1 MSAGTAHGDPFALD
15 DAALTAWLSAHVEG
29 FVGPA
34 VSRKFAGGQ
43 SNPTYLVTSPSGRLA
58 LRRKPPGKLLKS
70 AHMVEREYRVMK
82 ALGSVGY
89 PVPTMRGLCEDE
101 SVLGSVFFVMDF
113 LDGRIFWDPA
123 LPALSREE
131 RAGVYDAMNAGLAQL
146 HRVDPEAV
154 GLGDFGKAG
163 SYFARQFARWREQ
176 YRLSETTPYPDMERL
191 IGWLEKNLPPD
202 DGRVAVVHGDW
213 RIDNLM
219 FAPDSTRLIGVL
231 DWELATLGHPFADLA
246 YQCMQWRLPNDATF
260 PGLGGVDRAALGLP
274 DEASYVAAYAR
285 RMGLGSIPD
294 WTSHLAF
301 AFFRLGAILQGV
313 GKRAL
318 DGNASNPEK
327 ARAYGATVPV
337 LARLAVE
344 MIDGAGARA

>member
-1 MSAGTAHGDPFALD
+1 MSAEAFALD
-15 DAALTAWLSAHVEG
+15 DGALTAWLTANVEG
-29 FVGPA
+29 FQGPA
-34 VSRKFAGGQ
+34 VSRKFSAGQ
-43 SNPTYLVTSPSGRLA
+43 SNPTYLVEAPSGRLV

-70 AHMVEREYRVMK
+70 AHMVEREYKVMK
-82 ALGSVGY
+82 ALGSAGY
-89 PVPTMRGLCEDE
+89 PVPVMRGLCEDE
-101 SVLGSVFFVMDF
+101 SVIGSVFFVMDF
-113 LDGRIFWDPA
+113 LEGRIFWDPA
-123 LPALSREE
+123 LPGLSNAE
-131 RAGVYDAMNAGLAQL
+131 RASVYDGMNAGLAHL
-146 HRVDPEAV
+146 HLIDPQRI
-154 GLGDFGKAG
+154 GLADFGRAG
-163 SYFARQFARWREQ
+163 DYFARQFARWREQ
-176 YRLSETTPYPDMERL
+176 YRLSETTPYPDMDRL
-191 IGWLEKNLPPD
+191 IGWLETRMPPD

-219 FAPDSTRLIGVL
+219 FAPDAPRLIAAL

-246 YQCMQWRLPNDATF
+246 YQCMQWRLPNDAVF

-274 DEASYVAAYAR
+274 GEAEYVDAYAR
-285 RMGLGSIPD
+285 RMGLDEIAN

-313 GKRAL
+313 GKRGL

-344 MIDGAGARA
+344 MIDADA

>member
-1 MSAGTAHGDPFALD
+1 MSDPFALD
-15 DAALTAWLSAHVEG
+15 DAALSGWLTTHVAG
-29 FVGPA
+29 FAGPA
-34 VSRKFAGGQ
+34 VSAKFAAGQ
-43 SNPTYLVTSPSGRLA
+43 SNPTYLVTAPSGQLV

-70 AHMVEREYRVMK
+70 AHMIEREYRVMK
-82 ALGSVGY
+82 ALGSVDFPA
-89 PVPTMRGLCEDE
+89 PVMRGLCEDE
-101 SVLGSVFFVMDF
+101 SVIGSAFFVMDF
-113 LDGRIFWDPA
+113 LEGRIFWDPA
-123 LPALSREE
+123 LPGLSPGE
-131 RAGVYDAMNAGLAQL
+131 RGAIYDAMNAGLAQL

-176 YRLSETTPYPDMERL
+176 YRLSETTPYPDMDRL
-191 IGWLEKNLPPD
+191 IGWLEANLPPD

-219 FAPDSTRLIGVL
+219 FAPDAPRLIGVL

-246 YQCMQWRLPNDATF
+246 YQCMQWRLPHDAVF

-274 DEASYVAAYAR
+274 SETEYVAAYAR
-285 RMGLGSIPD
+285 RMGLDVIAN

-327 ARAYGATVPV
+327 ALAYGASVPV
-337 LARLAVE
+337 LARLAVA
-344 MIDGAGARA
+344 MIEADGAGGR

>member
-1 MSAGTAHGDPFALD
+1 MSDPFALD
-15 DAALTAWLSAHVEG
+15 DAALSGWLTTHVAG
-29 FVGPA
+29 FAGPA
-34 VSRKFAGGQ
+34 VSAKFAAGQ
-43 SNPTYLVTSPSGRLA
+43 SNPTYLVTAPSGQLV

-70 AHMVEREYRVMK
+70 AHMIEREYRVMK

-89 PVPTMRGLCEDE
+89 PAPVMRGLCEDE
-101 SVLGSVFFVMDF
+101 SVTGSVFFVMDF
-113 LDGRIFWDPA
+113 LEGRIFWDPA
-123 LPALSREE
+123 LPGLSPGE
-131 RAGVYDAMNAGLAQL
+131 RGAIYDAMNAGLAQL

-176 YRLSETTPYPDMERL
+176 YRLSETTPYPDMDRL
-191 IGWLEKNLPPD
+191 IGWLEANLPPD

-219 FAPDSTRLIGVL
+219 FAPDAPRLIGVL

-246 YQCMQWRLPNDATF
+246 YQCMQWRLPHDAVF

-274 DEASYVAAYAR
+274 SETEYVAAYAR
-285 RMGLGSIPD
+285 RMGLDVIAN

-327 ARAYGATVPV
+327 ALAYGASVPV
-337 LARLAVE
+337 LARLAVA
-344 MIDGAGARA
+344 MIEADGAGGR